1 MKKNILLK
9 NARLLDRETKKS
21 TNGGAGIK
29 IIFCEYNDHGK
40 CVL

>member
-9 NARLLDRETKKS
+9 NARLLDREAQKS
-21 TNGGAGIK
+21 INGGAGIK
-29 IIFCEYNDHGK
+29 IIYREYNDHGK